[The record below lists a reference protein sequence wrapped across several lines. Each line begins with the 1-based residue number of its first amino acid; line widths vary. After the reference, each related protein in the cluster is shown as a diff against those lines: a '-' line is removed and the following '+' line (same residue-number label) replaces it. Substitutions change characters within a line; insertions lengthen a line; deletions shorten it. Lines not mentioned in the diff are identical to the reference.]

1 MKPTPPALVGPRNKV
16 SFDKKTAMWEGGCPQ
31 LLPNGDFACYEN
43 SQKDE
48 KPGNSDYS
56 SKGERA
62 SVLRKKN
69 QSFDSVISVP
79 LFLKNEADLL
89 ESDRNRSRDTL
100 VASPFCSRFI
110 SRMSPSSLLSS
121 PKKTWGEHERPR
133 VPSFDLSE
141 IPTNSRQLGSP
152 SSLITEKSGVYLE
165 QAASVK
171 DVVGDHN
178 GRDARGGRTRKQA
191 ARPRFTRAKPLRRG
205 LQMDN
210 AETITTTP
218 RNRKRPRPLT
228 ATDIT
233 PKTSNSGAGSS
244 PPLTAANPS
253 AQQRP
258 PHPTPDFYSHTHPH
272 FIDRGRWESMQ
283 RKMRRS
289 LRVGEWA
296 FNCSS
301 GELWWSS
308 KSRKILGLVPWLR
321 DRGTKSR
328 CVYSF
333 EKDLQQRP
341 LSSFEE
347 FTKRIPPADRKCVVS
362 LFRRAISKG
371 VPFDVSHRLVPLPKP
386 RITVFGPELVG
397 DDAATVAPQHASFL
411 NGLSDDG
418 ARETGPDRNSCG
430 RAAARLGGGE
440 RQKAPSSREDA
451 RNGREKRGKPMLMM
465 MMKKGS
471 EKAKSIP
478 HAPAHNSRQR
488 HGAGGA
494 MESQPETCGGR
505 MRRLTDETAAP
516 TPSRPSPSS
525 LKWCRLMCRVQF
537 HSVTKRPEKLLG
549 TVQDISSWARSIV
562 SPRCDDYI
570 GEDGNM
576 YRPAPIAEG
585 NEDHF
590 VVDESK
596 GCNLM

>member
-1 MKPTPPALVGPRNKV
+1 
-16 SFDKKTAMWEGGCPQ
+16 MWEGGCPQ

-43 SQKDE
+43 SQIDE

-89 ESDRNRSRDTL
+89 ESDRNRSKDTL

-141 IPTNSRQLGSP
+141 IPTNSRQLGISIKP
-152 SSLITEKSGVYLE
+152 YHRKE
-165 QAASVK
+165 
-171 DVVGDHN
+171 
-178 GRDARGGRTRKQA
+178 RG
-191 ARPRFTRAKPLRRG
+191 PRA
-205 LQMDN
+205 
-210 AETITTTP
+210 
-218 RNRKRPRPLT
+218 LT
-228 ATDIT
+228 GTDIT

-272 FIDRGRWESMQ
+272 FIDRGRWESMR

-347 FTKRIPPADRKCVVS
+347 FTKRIHPADRKMTRASAGGPSQMNTRTETWC
-362 LFRRAISKG
+362 LFSSSTG
-371 VPFDVSHRLVPLPKP
+371 ENTQTNQHR
-386 RITVFGPELVG
+386 
-397 DDAATVAPQHASFL
+397 DQHASFL
-411 NGLSDDG
+411 NGQSDDG